1 MQKLDPSY
9 ITGGSVK
16 MADILGI
23 SFTDP
28 QNFKHRV
35 IIWPSNSSECI
46 PQSFENI
53 HSWKMCTQVIRAMF
67 VITVKKKKTGKTS
80 AVYDMAYYL
89 AI

>member
-67 VITVKKKKTGKTS
+67 VITVEKKTGKTS
-80 AVYDMAYYL
+80 AVYGMAYYL